1 MQAKKRY
8 LLVLLSCAFLAYC
21 YFGGYRLKSGAAP
34 PPVAPDA
41 PALPSFLAEDVALNA
56 DRDLAFSPSVRR
68 QVSDKVLGGNA
79 TDWDA
84 PPTAHG
90 RGLQTPEV
98 ELWRRRSLG
107 LLSSR
112 STPAL
117 LSPLFL
123 GLWWIFRENFKRS

>member
-21 YFGGYRLKSGAAP
+21 YFGGYRLKSGAVP

-68 QVSDKVLGGNA
+68 QVSDKVQGTVGLGEGHRR
-79 TDWDA
+79 
-84 PPTAHG
+84 PPTV
-90 RGLQTPEV
+90 RGCRP
-98 ELWRRRSLG
+98 R
-107 LLSSR
+107 
-112 STPAL
+112 
-117 LSPLFL
+117 
-123 GLWWIFRENFKRS
+123 

>member
-41 PALPSFLAEDVALNA
+41 PALPSFLAQDVALNA

-68 QVSDKVLGGNA
+68 QVSDSRDGFGGIEW
-79 TDWDA
+79 T
-84 PPTAHG
+84 
-90 RGLQTPEV
+90 RG
-98 ELWRRRSLG
+98 
-107 LLSSR
+107 
-112 STPAL
+112 A
-117 LSPLFL
+117 
-123 GLWWIFRENFKRS
+123 